1 MQRLTHFALQSIFGH
16 NPPVKYLKG
25 IPWSTNA
32 WWNRVYQ
39 RSEPLRPARPSWAA
53 AAACAFALLPCIGRA
68 DNFIDHR
75 VTKDTGGIYSL
86 QDAVPVSLGLL
97 AAGCALWQG
106 TEDRLGKTCWEA
118 GESGLL
124 TAVAAEG
131 LQFITGR
138 QPPSATSDPNRWFS
152 GGKGSFPSTHVSVTT
167 AVVTPFIYQYI
178 HDDPWVAALAAL
190 PAYEM
195 VARVKA
201 QQHWQTDVLA
211 GAALGFGI
219 GAYEAH
225 RNNPLVFSLL
235 PGGAYVGFH
244 RSF

>member
-1 MQRLTHFALQSIFGH
+1 MVNQCLLRL
-16 NPPVKYLKG
+16 
-25 IPWSTNA
+25 
-32 WWNRVYQ
+32 
-39 RSEPLRPARPSWAA
+39 PSHLTWAA
-53 AAACAFALLPCIGRA
+53 CILALLPIAGRA
-68 DNFIDHR
+68 DNAVDHR

-86 QDAVPVSLGLL
+86 QDAVPISLGLF

-118 GESGLL
+118 GEAGF
-124 TAVAAEG
+124 AGIAASEA

-138 QPPSATSDPNRWFS
+138 EPPSATSDPGRWFA
-152 GGKGSFPSTHVSVTT
+152 GGKGSFPSTHVALTT

-178 HDDPWVAALAAL
+178 HESPWVGALAIL

-211 GAALGFGI
+211 GAALGFAF

-225 RNNPLVFSLL
+225 RNNPVIFSVL
-235 PGGAYVGFH
+235 PGGAYVGFRH
-244 RSF
+244 SF

>member
-1 MQRLTHFALQSIFGH
+1 VVNQCLLESGLSALR
-16 NPPVKYLKG
+16 
-25 IPWSTNA
+25 A
-32 WWNRVYQ
+32 
-39 RSEPLRPARPSWAA
+39 PLVRGLSWAA
-53 AAACAFALLPCIGRA
+53 ACALALLPCIGRA

-86 QDAVPVSLGLL
+86 QDAVPISLGLL
-97 AAGCALWQG
+97 AAGCAFWQG

-138 QPPSATSDPNRWFS
+138 QAPSATSDPNRWFS

-178 HDDPWVAALAAL
+178 HDNPWVAALAVL

-235 PGGAYVGFH
+235 PDGAYIGFH